1 VLNKIVYLRDPH
13 PSEPIIF
20 NSDKIYTK
28 RILLTTTSLV
38 LAAGVAQADV
48 SFSGTAGVALIDDN
62 GASDATR
69 VDMFFESYY
78 DFDITASA
86 ESDNGVSVSVG
97 FDMGAGNKIDYN
109 DDDELEA
116 QGNSIDDADVAVSYA
131 GWTLTVDQNGI
142 DNLFDDDQAD
152 DVMISG
158 TIAGWSVAMTSDQE
172 ASTSSYKI
180 GGNVAGVALTLT
192 GTDNDDNG
200 GDATKIAASYAMG
213 NGLTLTAS
221 VEDES
226 LASGGE
232 DEQTVGFSYAMDALT
247 VGYTAIK
254 PGEVAGADAFGDEW
268 DLSLKYSAG
277 AMVASFAIDEADATT
292 IIADYALGG
301 GASAFAAMHDK
312 AGTAEDLTAVGLNF
326 AF

>member
-1 VLNKIVYLRDPH
+1 MLNQGSPWIGILIWIATRGK
-13 PSEPIIF
+13 
-20 NSDKIYTK
+20 NMK

-48 SFSGTAGVALIDDN
+48 TFSGTAGVALIDDN

-78 DFDITASA
+78 DFDIAASA

-109 DDDELEA
+109 DDDVLEA
-116 QGNSIDDADVAVSYA
+116 QGNSIGDADVTIGYA
-131 GWTLTVDQNGI
+131 GWTLAVDQAGI
-142 DNLFDDDQAD
+142 DNLFDDTDGAQ
-152 DVMISG
+152 DVQLSG
-158 TIAGWSVAMTSDQE
+158 TIAGWSVALTSDQE
-172 ASTSSYKI
+172 GSTSSYKI
-180 GGNVAGVALTLT
+180 GGNVGGVALTLT

-200 GDATKIAASYAMG
+200 GDASKIAASYAMG
-213 NGLTLTAS
+213 NGLTLKAS

-226 LASGGE
+226 LASGAE
-232 DEQTVGFSYAMDALT
+232 DESTIGFSYAMDAIT

-254 PGEVAGADAFGDEW
+254 PGTVAGSDSYGDEW
-268 DLSLKYSAG
+268 DFSVKYTTG

-292 IIADYALGG
+292 VIADYALGG

-312 AGTAEDLTAVGLNF
+312 AGTASDLTTVGLNF

>member
-1 VLNKIVYLRDPH
+1 M
-13 PSEPIIF
+13 
-20 NSDKIYTK
+20 K

-48 SFSGTAGVALIDDN
+48 TFSGTAGVALIDDN

-86 ESDNGVSVSVG
+86 ESDNGVSVSLG

-109 DDDELEA
+109 DDDVLEA
-116 QGNSIDDADVAVSYA
+116 QGNSIGDANVTVGYA
-131 GWTLTVDQNGI
+131 GWTLAVDQAGI
-142 DNLFDDDQAD
+142 DNLFDDTDGAQ
-152 DVMISG
+152 DVQLSG
-158 TIAGWSVAMTSDQE
+158 TIAGWSVALTSDQE
-172 ASTSSYKI
+172 GSTSSYKI
-180 GGNVAGVALTLT
+180 GGNVGGVALTFT

-200 GDATKIAASYAMG
+200 GDASKIAASYAMG

-232 DEQTVGFSYAMDALT
+232 DESKLGFSYAMDNIT
-247 VGYTAIK
+247 VGYTSIK
-254 PGEVAGADAFGDEW
+254 PGTVAGSDSFGDEW
-268 DLSLKYSAG
+268 DFSVKMTSG
-277 AMVASFAIDEADATT
+277 ALVASFAIDEADATT
-292 IIADYALGG
+292 VIADYALGG

-312 AGTAEDLTAVGLNF
+312 AGTASDLTTVGLNF

>member
-1 VLNKIVYLRDPH
+1 MLNQGSPWIGILIWIATRGK
-13 PSEPIIF
+13 
-20 NSDKIYTK
+20 NMK

-48 SFSGTAGVALIDDN
+48 TFSGTAGVALIDDN

-78 DFDITASA
+78 DFDIAASA

-109 DDDELEA
+109 DDDVLEA
-116 QGNSIDDADVAVSYA
+116 QGNSIGDADVTIGYA
-131 GWTLTVDQNGI
+131 GWTLAVDQAGI
-142 DNLFDDDQAD
+142 DNLFDDTDGAQ
-152 DVMISG
+152 DVQLSG
-158 TIAGWSVAMTSDQE
+158 TIAGWSVALTSDQE
-172 ASTSSYKI
+172 GSTSSYKI
-180 GGNVAGVALTLT
+180 GGNVGGVALTLT

-200 GDATKIAASYAMG
+200 GDASKIAASYAMG
-213 NGLTLTAS
+213 NGLTLKAS

-226 LASGGE
+226 LASGAE
-232 DEQTVGFSYAMDALT
+232 DESTIGFSYAMDAIT

-254 PGEVAGADAFGDEW
+254 PGTVAGSDSYGDEW
-268 DLSLKYSAG
+268 DFSVKYTAG
-277 AMVASFAIDEADATT
+277 ALVASFAIDEADATT
-292 IIADYALGG
+292 VIADYALGG

-312 AGTAEDLTAVGLNF
+312 AGTASDLTTVGLNF

>member
-1 VLNKIVYLRDPH
+1 M
-13 PSEPIIF
+13 
-20 NSDKIYTK
+20 K

-97 FDMGAGNKIDYN
+97 FDMGAGGKIDYN

-116 QGNSIDDADVAVSYA
+116 QVNSIGDADVTVGYA
-131 GWTLTVDQNGI
+131 GWTLAVDQAGI
-142 DNLFDDDQAD
+142 DNLFDDDYGSQ
-152 DVMISG
+152 DVQLSG

-172 ASTSSYKI
+172 GSTSSYSLS
-180 GGNVAGVALTLT
+180 GNVGGVALTLT
-192 GTDNDDNG
+192 GTDVVAAG
-200 GDATKIAASYAMG
+200 GDASKIAASYAMG
-213 NGLTLTAS
+213 NGLTLSAS
-221 VEDES
+221 VQDEDGEAEDE
-226 LASGGE
+226 GKI
-232 DEQTVGFSYAMDALT
+232 GFSYAMDAIT

-254 PGEVAGADAFGDEW
+254 PGGVAGSDSYGDEW
-268 DLSLKYSAG
+268 DFSVKYTAG

-292 IIADYALGG
+292 VIADYALGG

-312 AGTAEDLTAVGLNF
+312 AGTASDLTTVGLNF